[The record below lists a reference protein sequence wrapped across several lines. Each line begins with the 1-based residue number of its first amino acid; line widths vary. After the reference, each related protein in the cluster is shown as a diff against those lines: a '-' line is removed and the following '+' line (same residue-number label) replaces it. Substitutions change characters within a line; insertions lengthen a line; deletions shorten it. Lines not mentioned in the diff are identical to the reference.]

1 VRGHREGSVYQRG
14 RDGLWVAA
22 ISLPGGQ
29 RRRAYA
35 KTRAEVEAKL
45 RKMQAVETFL
55 GPTIPAPPTMILP
68 PSLSGARRTTLPTR
82 LGPQYLAIAAESG
95 WIVRSVPEARIA
107 VVLGRL
113 GLTPWNTAAQ
123 YKVGRL
129 RIDFAAP
136 DVSVAIEVD
145 GPHHRLPRRRSR
157 TSNGTP
163 RSPPRV
169 GWSSVWMLTA
179 RTTNWI
185 TDSAASSGSSG
196 RSVYRAEPFLPD

>member
-145 GPHHRLPRRRSR
+145 GPHHRLPEKALKDIERDA
-157 TSNGTP
+157 T
-163 RSPPRV
+163 
-169 GWSSVWMLTA
+169 LTA
-179 RTTNWI
+179 AGWMVFRV
-185 TDSAASSGSSG
+185 DAYCPDDELDHRLG
-196 RSVYRAEPFLPD
+196 RIVRFIRAERLSR